1 MIVIMQQET
10 KTQKFPEN
18 SIISRKEK
26 KTKENK
32 DKTKT
37 KNALREGRKKKN
49 VGS

>member
-1 MIVIMQQET
+1 MIVIMQQT
-10 KTQKFPEN
+10 KTQKFPEK